1 MYVPK
6 EFATN
11 KFKQVKLKSM
21 RDLHDELGDRV
32 PQPGQTSGTVIHVTS
47 AIDQIRLGE
56 ALSNSQFMDQFKAPQ
71 PTATPAVEPELT
83 AE

>member
-6 EFATN
+6 EFAVN
-11 KFKQVKLKSM
+11 KFRQVKLKTM

-32 PQPGQTSGTVIHVTS
+32 PQAGQTSGTVIHVTS

-56 ALSNSQFMDQFKAPQ
+56 ALSNSQFMDQFKAPES
-71 PTATPAVEPELT
+71 TPAPQSDPEPTED
-83 AE
+83 

>member
-6 EFATN
+6 AFAVN

-71 PTATPAVEPELT
+71 PTETPAVEPEAT